1 MWVGECVGKGERKQ
15 SSGWRDRHVHGGG
28 SRMWRRFLVWIGL
41 TRDRTSGVDA
51 PIDLGVWGEG
61 QAADRLRRDG
71 WKILGRRVRPN
82 RRDELDIIAARDGVL
97 AFVEVK
103 TRTDERVARPG
114 ASVNAAKRHAL
125 NRAAR
130 AYLRQAGFPERIY
143 RFDIVEVVGR
153 PDGTRPEIRHH
164 EDAFSFERMTWR

>member
-1 MWVGECVGKGERKQ
+1 M
-15 SSGWRDRHVHGGG
+15 
-28 SRMWRRFLVWIGL
+28 WIGL
-41 TRDRTSGVDA
+41 TRDRTSGANA

-130 AYLRQAGFPERIY
+130 AYLRQAGFPDRIY

>member
-1 MWVGECVGKGERKQ
+1 MIV
-15 SSGWRDRHVHGGG
+15 
-28 SRMWRRFLVWIGL
+28 RRWMAWLGL
-41 TRDRTSGVDA
+41 TRNRVTETGA

-114 ASVNAAKRHAL
+114 ASVKAAKRHAL

-130 AYLRQAGFPERIY
+130 AYLRQAGFPDRIY

-153 PDGTRPEIRHH
+153 PGGAPPEIRHH
-164 EDAFSFERMTWR
+164 EDAFPFERMTWR

>member
-1 MWVGECVGKGERKQ
+1 LIREQ
-15 SSGWRDRHVHGGG
+15 AA
-28 SRMWRRFLVWIGL
+28 
-41 TRDRTSGVDA
+41 DA
-51 PIDLGVWGEG
+51 PIDLGEWGEG
-61 QAADRLRRDG
+61 QASDRLRRDG

-103 TRTDERVARPG
+103 TRTDERVARAG
-114 ASVNAAKRHAL
+114 ASVNAAKRRAL

-130 AYLRQAGFPERIY
+130 AYLRQAGFPNLIY

-153 PDGTRPEIRHH
+153 PDGAPPEIRCS
-164 EDAFSFERMTWR
+164 EDAFPFERMTRR